1 MYWPNLK
8 PVALSIREKIAI
20 EVLGGIAN
28 PNLEE
33 ESTAGGQGW
42 YRSKERW

>member
-8 PVALSIREKIAI
+8 PVALPVPKIIAI
-20 EVLGGIAN
+20 AVWVGLRTPILG
-28 PNLEE
+28 EE
-33 ESTAGGQGW
+33 EAVGGRGW